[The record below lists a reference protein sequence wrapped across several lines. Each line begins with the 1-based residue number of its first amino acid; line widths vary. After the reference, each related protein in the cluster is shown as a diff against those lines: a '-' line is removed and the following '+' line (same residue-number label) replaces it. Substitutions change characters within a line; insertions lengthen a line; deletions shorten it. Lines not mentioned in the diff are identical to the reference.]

1 MGRCSSIRKGCACV
15 ADRVI
20 VEERS
25 GFGLATVMA
34 RKGVAST
41 AIGAAL
47 GVDLRDGPYCLA
59 GDGIVLLGTGPGS
72 WLAHIDAA
80 PADWAAGLRERL
92 GPLASVSDQSGGYVI
107 FRLSGPG
114 ARTVLQRGA
123 AIDFHPAAFAAG
135 AVAATVIAHIGVVIR
150 QIDDAPTYDIA
161 LYRSFAGSFRH
172 WLDATAEGL

>member
-1 MGRCSSIRKGCACV
+1 M
-15 ADRVI
+15 ADTVVI
-20 VEERS
+20 QERA

-34 RKGVAST
+34 RRGVAPA

-47 GVDLRDGPYCLA
+47 GIDLRDGPSCSA

-72 WLAHIDAA
+72 WLAHADAA
-80 PADWAAGLRERL
+80 PADWAAALRERL

-123 AIDFHPAAFAAG
+123 SIDFDPAAFAPG
-135 AVAATVIAHIGVVIR
+135 AVATTVIAHIGVIIR
-150 QIDDAPTYDIA
+150 QVDDAPTYDT
-161 LYRSFAGSFRH
+161 LLFRSFANSFRE
-172 WLDATAEGL
+172 WLDTTIEGL

>member
-1 MGRCSSIRKGCACV
+1 MVDAV
-15 ADRVI
+15 V

-34 RKGVAST
+34 RKGADPA

-47 GVDLRDGPYCLA
+47 GVDLRDGPCCSA
-59 GDGIVLLGTGPGS
+59 GAGLVLLGTGPGS
-72 WLAHIDAA
+72 WLAHADAA

-92 GPLASVSDQSGGYVI
+92 GPLASVSDQSGGYVV

-114 ARTVLQRGA
+114 ARTVLHRGA
-123 AIDFHPAAFAAG
+123 AMDFHPAAFAPG

-150 QIDDAPTYDIA
+150 QVDDAPTYDIA
-161 LYRSFAGSFRH
+161 LFRSFAGSFRH
-172 WLDATAEGL
+172 WLDTTIGGF

>member
-1 MGRCSSIRKGCACV
+1 M
-15 ADRVI
+15 ADAVI
-20 VEERS
+20 VDERT

-34 RKGVAST
+34 RKGVAPA

-47 GVDLRDGPYCLA
+47 GVDLRDGPSCSA

-72 WLAHIDAA
+72 WLAHAGAA

-92 GPLASVSDQSGGYVI
+92 GSLASVSDQSGGYVI

-123 AIDFHPAAFAAG
+123 SIDFHPASFVAG
-135 AVAATVIAHIGVVIR
+135 LVAATVIAHIGVVIR
-150 QIDDAPTYDIA
+150 QVDDAPTYDI
-161 LYRSFAGSFRH
+161 LLFRSFAGSFRH
-172 WLDATAEGL
+172 WLDTTIEGL

>member
-1 MGRCSSIRKGCACV
+1 MAE
-15 ADRVI
+15 RVI

-34 RKGVAST
+34 RKGVAPA

-47 GVDLRDGPYCLA
+47 GVDLSDGPSCSA
-59 GDGIVLLGTGPGS
+59 GPGLVLLGTGPGS
-72 WLAHIDAA
+72 WLAHADAA
-80 PADWAAGLRERL
+80 PADWAARLRERL
-92 GPLASVSDQSGGYVI
+92 GSLASVSDQSGGYVI

-123 AIDFHPAAFAAG
+123 SIDFHPAAFAPG

-150 QIDDAPTYDIA
+150 QVDDAPTYDI
-161 LYRSFAGSFRH
+161 LLFRSFAGSFRH
-172 WLDATAEGL
+172 WLDTTIKGL

>member
-1 MGRCSSIRKGCACV
+1 M
-15 ADRVI
+15 ADRVVI
-20 VEERS
+20 AERG

-34 RKGVAST
+34 RRGVAPA

-59 GDGIVLLGTGPGS
+59 GDGIALLGTGPGS

-80 PADWAAGLRERL
+80 PADWAAGLRDRL

-114 ARTVLQRGA
+114 ARTVLRRGA
-123 AIDFHPAAFAAG
+123 AIDFHPASFAPG
-135 AVAATVIAHIGVVIR
+135 TVATTVIAHIGVVIR
-150 QIDDAPTYDIA
+150 QIDDAPTYDVA
-161 LYRSFAGSFRH
+161 LFRSFAGGFRH
-172 WLDATAEGL
+172 WLDATAKGV

>member
-1 MGRCSSIRKGCACV
+1 M

-20 VEERS
+20 VEERT

-34 RKGVAST
+34 RRGADSR

-47 GVDLRDGPYCLA
+47 GVDLRDGPYCSTGGGFA
-59 GDGIVLLGTGPGS
+59 LLGTGPGS
-72 WLAHIDAA
+72 WLAHADAA

-92 GPLASVSDQSGGYVI
+92 GALASVSDQSGGYVL

-135 AVAATVIAHIGVVIR
+135 AVVATVIAHIGVVIR
-150 QIDDAPTYDIA
+150 QVDDAPTYDIA
-161 LYRSFAGSFRH
+161 LFRSFSDSFRH
-172 WLDATAEGL
+172 WLDTTIEGL